1 MSRTLILFTD
11 RYPYGKAETFLETE
25 IKYLT
30 EAFTRV
36 IIFPLQRGEDNYMRK
51 IPQNAI
57 VKEPVFKKIKKSPEL
72 IIKGIFNFS
81 CLKKFLL
88 EGFRSGVWYSPVRF
102 RIWITHMLMI
112 RAILSYIKKHKLITL
127 FNDADV
133 LFFNWGLR
141 WSQVIPFLPEDIG
154 SRITVRF
161 HGSDLY
167 EHLNSDYI
175 PWRREQIKRIDSI
188 ITVSEAGR
196 KYLSSKYGIPEE
208 NIFLLRIG
216 TPDRGLNPYKKTE
229 TVKIVSCSNIVPVK
243 RVELIVLT
251 LRHLK
256 FRVEWIH
263 FGEGPLKQKV
273 VELARELPENISWQ
287 FPGEVSHEKLM
298 NFYMTASVDLFLN
311 VSSSEGVPVSVMEA
325 LSFGIPVIATDAG
338 GTSEIVSEPGGKIIP
353 VEFDPSF
360 LAEKIE
366 QLISSEN
373 YQLIRASA
381 RKIWEDK
388 CREDKLCPLLA
399 EFLSKEPANN
409 KN

>member
-1 MSRTLILFTD
+1 MRGTLILFTD
-11 RYPYGKAETFLETE
+11 RYPFGKAETFLDSE
-25 IKYLT
+25 IRYFT
-30 EAFTRV
+30 AAFTRV
-36 IIFPLQRGEDNYMRK
+36 ILFPLQRGDDNHVRN

-57 VKEPVFKKIKKSPEL
+57 IKEPVFKKIKKSPEL

-81 CLKKFLL
+81 CPKKFLF
-88 EGFRSGVWYSPVRF
+88 EGFRSGVWCSPARF
-102 RIWITHMLMI
+102 RIWITHLLMI
-112 RAILSYIKKHKLITL
+112 RAVLSYIKKNNLIIL
-127 FNDADV
+127 FNEADV

-141 WSQVIPFLPEDIG
+141 WSQVIPFLPENI
-154 SRITVRF
+154 SSHIAVRF

-175 PWRREQIKRIDSI
+175 PWRLEQIKRIDSI
-188 ITVSEAGR
+188 ITVSETGR

-208 NIFLLRIG
+208 KIFLSRIG
-216 TPDRGLNPYKKTE
+216 TKDCGLNPYKKTE
-229 TVKIVSCSNIVPVK
+229 TVRIVSCSNIVPVK
-243 RVELIVLT
+243 RVELIALT

-256 FRVEWIH
+256 SRVEWIH
-263 FGEGPLKQKV
+263 FGEGPLKNKV
-273 VELARELPENISWQ
+273 VELARVLPENISWQ

-298 NFYMTASVDLFLN
+298 NFYQTVSVDLFLN
-311 VSSSEGVPVSVMEA
+311 VSSSEGVPLSVMEA

-373 YQLIRASA
+373 YQQIRASA
-381 RKIWEDK
+381 RKIWEEK

-399 EFLSKEPANN
+399 GFLLEKSVNN